1 MVHLYRGQSFSHE
14 ERGSDTCS
22 NRDEPQRQPS
32 MSLLTRNTQNRHVH
46 REKERIRGRQGLGE
60 RGMGKSL
67 LKGKGHKASFLGA
80 KMF

>member
-1 MVHLYRGQSFSHE
+1 
-14 ERGSDTCS
+14 
-22 NRDEPQRQPS
+22 